1 MCPQAE
7 TWWILLP
14 NKQHFFSRR
23 KDLEKLKYGNPLMK
37 SISPP
42 APLTYTVSSQSF
54 VLHSLFTASQ
64 GSPSIRIWGQPLT
77 DRVEAGTSRKQ
88 RLAIVCL
95 STPWK
100 DHLHTFTTLQQ
111 LGYGQASSF
120 GALDFTQEI
129 QRIRH
134 RGEYVH
140 HPVAAT
146 VAHTPPAERP
156 YLCAWSLISLVCLL
170 CNLVL

>member
-1 MCPQAE
+1 MEIPHWNQLVHQPHSHTQCPV
-7 TWWILLP
+7 
-14 NKQHFFSRR
+14 S
-23 KDLEKLKYGNPLMK
+23 PL
-37 SISPP
+37 
-42 APLTYTVSSQSF
+42 
-54 VLHSLFTASQ
+54 VLHSLLTASQ
-64 GSPSIRIWGQPLT
+64 GSPSICIWEQRLT
-77 DRVEAGTSRKQ
+77 DRGEAGKGTSRKQ

-111 LGYGQASSF
+111 LGYKQASSF

-129 QRIRH
+129 RRIRH
-134 RGEYVH
+134 RGECVH

-146 VAHTPPAERP
+146 VAHTRPTEHP
-156 YLCAWSLISLVCLL
+156 YLWAWSLISLVCLL